1 METEMTNLPRLG
13 AAMSVAELEIH
24 RDWIIDEQRDLE
36 LQDFTTA
43 DALNGDWSPIAE
55 RAKAL
60 LAGYSGRLG
69 IHGPFWGF
77 TLDSMDPDI
86 RAVVRHRLDQALSVC
101 ETIGATQMVIHSP
114 YTTWSYNNLD
124 NVEGSR
130 DGVVE
135 RFHDT
140 LHQAVKRAEDI
151 GVTMVIENIED
162 IDADIRC
169 TLADTFNSKAVAVS
183 IDTGHAHYAHGSNG
197 AHPVDYYV
205 KRAGNRLQHIHLQDA
220 DGHADR
226 HWQIGHGTV
235 NWFAVFEALGKL
247 ESKPRLIMELRNK
260 DGLLPSAAWLKSR
273 GLAQ

>member
-1 METEMTNLPRLG
+1 MENDMANLPRLG

-24 RDWIIDEQRDLE
+24 RDWIIDGQRDLE

-43 DALNGDWSPIAE
+43 DVLSSDWSPIVE

-60 LAGYSGRLG
+60 LAGYTGRLG

-77 TLDSMDPDI
+77 SLDSMDPDV
-86 RAVVRHRLDQALSVC
+86 RALARQRLEQGLSVC
-101 ETIGATQMVIHSP
+101 EAVGATQMVIHSP
-114 YTTWSYNNLD
+114 YSTWSYNNLD
-124 NVEGSR
+124 NIDGAR
-130 DGVVE
+130 DGIRE

-140 LHQAVKRAEDI
+140 LRQAVKRAEDI

-169 TLADTFNSKAVAVS
+169 ALADSFSSQAVAVS
-183 IDTGHAHYAHGSNG
+183 IDSGHAHYAHGSNG
-197 AHPVDYYV
+197 AHPVDYYI

-247 ESKPRLIMELRNK
+247 ASKPRLIMELRNK
-260 DGLLPSAAWLKSR
+260 NGILPSANWLKER
-273 GLAQ
+273 NLAQ